1 MKTSLL
7 LALAALSV
15 SLLPMA
21 PAQGSKMDT
30 KLRYTSTVADDR
42 HSTQLDVSPQGVG
55 RLAVGSNRD
64 QRARAIGHFEAPLP
78 PAVAAPLAAALDDP
92 ALAAAPTQSALSPDE
107 AYRRVQV
114 TRGGAP
120 AVDKVVGEQLAMP
133 AAFAR
138 AEAAIQ
144 AAIAIVARSPVQ
156 ALAMRLTASVPSLRR
171 GAAQELEIQLAN
183 VGRVPLQI
191 AAPPRWGL
199 QATAATLGGLR
210 SDVALS
216 ALGAEHQRFEPLGA
230 ANFVSAEPVIA
241 GDVLLLPPSGRS
253 KLRFR
258 VPIDWPP
265 GRYRIEID
273 LEVSALGAN
282 GQTLFTGALFSEPV
296 DVEVLPR

>member
-1 MKTSLL
+1 VKNSLL
-7 LALAALSV
+7 LALTALSV

-21 PAQGSKMDT
+21 PAQGRKMDA

-42 HSTQLDVSPQGVG
+42 HSTQFDVSPQGVG

-78 PAVAAPLAAALDDP
+78 PAVAEPLAAALADP
-92 ALAAAPTQSALSPDE
+92 ALAASPTQSALAPDE

-114 TRGGAP
+114 TRGSAA
-120 AVDKVVGEQLAMP
+120 AVDKVVGEQLPMP

-138 AEAAIQ
+138 ADAAIQ
-144 AAIAIVARSPVQ
+144 AAIASVARSPVQ
-156 ALAMRLTASVPSLRR
+156 ALAMRLTASAPSLRR
-171 GAAQELEIQLAN
+171 GAAQELELQLAN

-191 AAPPRWGL
+191 AAPPRWGQ
-199 QATAATLGGLR
+199 QATAATLGALR
-210 SDVALS
+210 SDVAQS
-216 ALGAEHQRFEPLGA
+216 ALGAEHQKFEPLGA
-230 ANFVSAEPVIA
+230 ANFVSAEPAMA
-241 GDVLLLPPSGRS
+241 GHVLLLPPGGRS

-273 LEVSALGAN
+273 FEVTALSDS
-282 GQTLFTGALFSEPV
+282 GQALFNGALFSEQV